1 MDFEKLVLLEFY
13 IQIET
18 LAESD
23 VVQTNK
29 HQNRLHPHMVLAE
42 SDGAPGKKR
51 QKGLH
56 PNMAL
61 SQIRWRTS
69 NRSG

>member
-1 MDFEKLVLLEFY
+1 MYLEKLALLDFY
-13 IQIET
+13 IQIEA

-23 VVQTNK
+23 VEKTNNA
-29 HQNRLHPHMVLAE
+29 QNRLHPHMVLAE